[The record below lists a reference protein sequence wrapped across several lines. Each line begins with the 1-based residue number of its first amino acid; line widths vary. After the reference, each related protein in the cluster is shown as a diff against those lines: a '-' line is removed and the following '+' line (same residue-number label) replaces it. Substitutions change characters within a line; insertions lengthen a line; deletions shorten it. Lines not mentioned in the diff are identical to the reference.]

1 MSVEQLRPRQAAR
14 SHAGVVAQ
22 RRLAVFSSRALIGA
36 GLREL
41 APAGWWVAAR
51 VLTDPVQLEEALEG
65 GLDAVLIDGSADD
78 APAAAELATRH
89 RCVVVAIVDDPSQRG
104 DLLGLA
110 DAALLRDRVDRATL
124 ALALTAIDT
133 GLRVIAQELPLRATA
148 ALVEAERI
156 DPDAR
161 AAEALNMLAA
171 GARDADIAVRL
182 HLSESA
188 ARKLVQRAVHQLG
201 ARTRCEAVVKAVVQG
216 QLAANGPVSPLRR
229 PEP

>member
-14 SHAGVVAQ
+14 TQIGVVAQ

-41 APAGWWVAAR
+41 APEGWWVAAR
-51 VLTDPVQLEEALEG
+51 VLTDMPRLAEALDG
-65 GLDAVLIDGSADD
+65 GLDAVIVDGTSD
-78 APAAAELATRH
+78 AAQAAAELADRR
-89 RCVVVAIVDDPSQRG
+89 RCAVVAIVDDPSERG
-104 DLLGLA
+104 ELLELA
-110 DAALLRDRVDRATL
+110 SAALLRDRVDRSTL
-124 ALALTAIDT
+124 ALALTAIGD
-133 GLRVIAQELPLRATA
+133 GLRVIAEELPLRATA
-148 ALVEAERI
+148 VLVEAERV

-161 AAEALNMLAA
+161 VTQALSMLAS
-171 GARDADIAVRL
+171 GARDADIAAHL

-216 QLAANGPVSPLRR
+216 QLATNVVSPSGSRR
-229 PEP
+229 P